1 MRALPRVMR
10 GGPSIVMV
18 AVSSVVGIYAF
29 GAASVSAAPVDTT
42 LPIPVAGI
50 HISALAYW
58 PTSRMDV
65 VASTDTM
72 SPGITTFS
80 GSNSAISNTGCACF
94 VHWRNV
100 STGAGG
106 TTDVAGN
113 NPVSVVTGSGLV
125 VAGATFH
132 SAGFPGIDVT
142 VIPGAGTW
150 TVP

>member
-10 GGPSIVMV
+10 CGPSIVMV
-18 AVSSVVGIYAF
+18 AVSSMVGFYGF
-29 GAASVSAAPVDTT
+29 GAATASAAPIDTT

-50 HISALAYW
+50 SISALAYW
-58 PTSRMDV
+58 PASKMNV

-72 SPGITTFS
+72 SPGTTTFS
-80 GSNSAISNTGCACF
+80 GSNSVVTNTGCACF

-106 TTDVAGN
+106 TADVAGN
-113 NPVSVVTGSGLV
+113 SPVTVVTGSGLV

-132 SAGFPGIDVT
+132 MGFHGIDVT
-142 VIPGAGTW
+142 LIPGAGTW